1 MFRRSQT
8 ATTNSDEC
16 KKGVSFETPFCEFT
30 MERGLVAAAVSA
42 IAVSAATTATAT
54 IATATA
60 TAATASAAATIAAT
74 AATATAVATA
84 ATAAL
89 RTVFTRT
96 RFVDLDGAT
105 VHVLAM
111 EFADGCIGFLIGG
124 ESDETETA
132 RAAGLTIDGN
142 HDVGHGATLTEGV
155 AQRVFGGAEG
165 EIPHIEFV
173 THTIIFFIVF
183 ICQAPSRPV
192 PAQTP
197 TNVKL
202 NPGGAF

>member
-1 MFRRSQT
+1 MQ
-8 ATTNSDEC
+8 
-16 KKGVSFETPFCEFT
+16 KGVSFETPFCEFT

-42 IAVSAATTATAT
+42 IAVSAATTAAAT
-54 IATATA
+54 IATA
-60 TAATASAAATIAAT
+60 TAATASAAATITATAT
-74 AATATAVATA
+74 AATATIAAA